1 MKSDKKAEGKE
12 KKLTAAEKKA
22 LAELE
27 NLKNNKMARREQFF
41 KQAFINQTKELL
53 SIKLSE
59 LDEKLSIKQSS
70 AINID
75 SIDLTGDDIVVH
87 DEPEN

>member
-41 KQAFINQTKELL
+41 KQACINQTKELL

-59 LDEKLSIKQSS
+59 LDEKLSIKQSTLS
-70 AINID
+70 TLTA
-75 SIDLTGDDIVVH
+75 SI
-87 DEPEN
+87 